1 MNLKQ
6 LEAFVQVAEKK
17 SFSKAAKTLFLTQP
31 TVSAHISGLEKELN
45 TRLLIRNTK
54 DVELSKEGERLYEY
68 AKQIVLMTEQIIQD
82 FGREPD
88 INEQSSID
96 IAASTV
102 PAQYLL
108 PEILAK
114 FRQKYPKEQFHIQ
127 ESDSADVVEQVA
139 LRNVD
144 IGFTG
149 TELPNK
155 YCEFVPFY
163 EDDLIVITPNTEQFH
178 KRKHGGSV
186 LDWIRSEPLI
196 MREEGSGTRKETMK
210 ILQNMGISLNELN
223 IIASVENPETIK
235 RSVGNGM
242 GISIL
247 SALAARDAVSNG
259 AVLGF
264 SLGCQTC
271 DKTARGTD
279 LSCQTYDKNVQW
291 TLFSETLGKR
301 QIYVVYNKSFHLSPG
316 AERVLKIMK
325 KMYPQMKI

>member
-17 SFSKAAKTLFLTQP
+17 NFSKAAKELFLTQP
-31 TVSAHISGLEKELN
+31 TVSAHISRLEKELN

-54 DVELSKEGERLYEY
+54 DVELSEEGERLYEY
-68 AKQIVLMTEQIIQD
+68 AKQIILMTEQIIQE
-82 FGREPD
+82 FGQETDMGER
-88 INEQSSID
+88 SSIV

-108 PEILAK
+108 PDILAK
-114 FRQKYPKEQFHIQ
+114 FRQKYPREQFHIQ

-149 TELPNK
+149 TELTNK
-155 YCEFVPFY
+155 YCEFIPFY
-163 EDDLIVITPNTEQFH
+163 DDDLIVITPNTEQFH
-178 KRKHGGSV
+178 KRKQSSSV
-186 LDWIRSEPLI
+186 MDWIRSEPLI

-210 ILQNMGISLNELN
+210 ILQNMGLNQKELN

-235 RSVGNGM
+235 RSVSSGM

-247 SALAARDAVSNG
+247 SALAARDAMSNG

-264 SLGCQTC
+264 SLG
-271 DKTARGTD
+271 
-279 LSCQTYDKNVQW
+279 
-291 TLFSETLGKR
+291 EMLGKR

-316 AERVLKIMK
+316 AERVLKILRR
-325 KMYPQMKI
+325 MYPQMKG